1 MQDGPLLIGPA
12 VFGELHAHPKVMPAA
27 IRANLHAAGILID
40 FHIEERAWSLAGQRY
55 AAYANA
61 RRASGSES
69 PRRIL
74 TDFLIGAHALIHADR
89 LVTQDEGI
97 YRCYFPELRLL

>member
-1 MQDGPLLIGPA
+1 MLIGPA
-12 VFGELHAHPKVMPAA
+12 VFGELHAHPYVTAESFQN
-27 IRANLHAAGILID
+27 NLHAAGIHID
-40 FHIEERAWSLAGQRY
+40 FQMEKRAWELAGQRY

-61 RRASGSES
+61 RRASRSES

-74 TDFLIGAHALIHADR
+74 PDFLIGAHAFIHADR

-97 YRCYFPELRLL
+97 YQRYFPELRLL